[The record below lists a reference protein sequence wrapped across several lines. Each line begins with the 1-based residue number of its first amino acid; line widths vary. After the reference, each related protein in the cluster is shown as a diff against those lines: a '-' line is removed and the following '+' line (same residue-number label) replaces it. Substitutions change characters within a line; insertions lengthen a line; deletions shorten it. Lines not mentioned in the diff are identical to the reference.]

1 MCVKNENQKW
11 GEYKK
16 KGGGGVRRFSS
27 LIRRVFNAFDF
38 DFFCHHILRVFG

>member
-16 KGGGGVRRFSS
+16 KGGEGDEE
-27 LIRRVFNAFDF
+27 VFLLNTQGF
-38 DFFCHHILRVFG
+38 